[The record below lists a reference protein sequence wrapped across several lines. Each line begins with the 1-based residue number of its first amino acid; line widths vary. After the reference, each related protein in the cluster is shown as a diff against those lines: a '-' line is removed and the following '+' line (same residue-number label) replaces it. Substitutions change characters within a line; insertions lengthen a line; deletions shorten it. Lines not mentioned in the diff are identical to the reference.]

1 MNSSNLGH
9 KLPSQNRAIGSD
21 IPMYVSL
28 FTSRL
33 WRTSRTAYLIRKH
46 SSLINVKKNSK
57 ENEIHKLIML
67 LLWRQ
72 LRKEAEGLAER
83 YLQRLH

>member
-1 MNSSNLGH
+1 MKVANLSH

-46 SSLINVKKNSK
+46 SSLINVKKNSRK
-57 ENEIHKLIML
+57 NEIHKLIML

>member
-1 MNSSNLGH
+1 MNVANLSH

-46 SSLINVKKNSK
+46 SSLINVKKNSR
-57 ENEIHKLIML
+57 ENEIHKLIMI

>member
-1 MNSSNLGH
+1 MNVANLGH

-46 SSLINVKKNSK
+46 SSLINMKKNSK

>member
-46 SSLINVKKNSK
+46 SSLINVRRNTK
-57 ENEIHKLIML
+57 ENEIHKLIMIL
-67 LLWRQ
+67 LLQ
-72 LRKEAEGLAER
+72 KLRKEAEELAER

>member
-57 ENEIHKLIML
+57 ENEIHKLIMI

>member
-1 MNSSNLGH
+1 MNVANLSH
-9 KLPSQNRAIGSD
+9 KLPSQNRAVGSD

-46 SSLINVKKNSK
+46 SLLINVKKNSR

>member
-1 MNSSNLGH
+1 MNVANLSH

>member
-1 MNSSNLGH
+1 MNVANLSH

-46 SSLINVKKNSK
+46 SSLINVKKNSR
-57 ENEIHKLIML
+57 ENEIHKLIMI

-83 YLQRLH
+83 YLQGLH

>member
-1 MNSSNLGH
+1 MNVANLSH

-46 SSLINVKKNSK
+46 SSLINVKKNSR